1 MTRTVD
7 TLVEYFVGEY
17 APASQV
23 HRITNTSGSE
33 EDTSRAALRNLLTV
47 RPPAPIPPEIKT
59 ALDSLLEDEAAQRG
73 SVNANDLPVL
83 ANTHGVHS
91 RIGKQVALWEG
102 DLTILEADAVVNAAN
117 DQMLGCFV
125 PGHRCIDNVLGA
137 AAGPDLRA
145 ECADYMAR
153 RQGRPEP
160 TGSAVLTGGY
170 HLPARHVIHT
180 VGPIIPDRNPSDED
194 EVTLA
199 SCYRGILDLTRDS
212 GLDSVGLCSVSTGV
226 FGYPKDQAADVVL
239 DTIDDWL
246 RDNPEE
252 ALRIVISAFTEVDV
266 AAYTDALHRRGA
278 L

>member
-1 MTRTVD
+1 M
-7 TLVEYFVGEY
+7 
-17 APASQV
+17 
-23 HRITNTSGSE
+23 
-33 EDTSRAALRNLLTV
+33 
-47 RPPAPIPPEIKT
+47 
-59 ALDSLLEDEAAQRG
+59 
-73 SVNANDLPVL
+73 NANDLPVL
-83 ANTHGVHS
+83 ANTHGVHN

-252 ALRIVISAFTEVDV
+252 ALRIVISAFTEVVRCTPTPTHCIEEAPCDFKPPPRPSRRMRGLRRRDCL
-266 AAYTDALHRRGA
+266 DARCRPHPLRGRCRTVRGGGV
-278 L
+278 